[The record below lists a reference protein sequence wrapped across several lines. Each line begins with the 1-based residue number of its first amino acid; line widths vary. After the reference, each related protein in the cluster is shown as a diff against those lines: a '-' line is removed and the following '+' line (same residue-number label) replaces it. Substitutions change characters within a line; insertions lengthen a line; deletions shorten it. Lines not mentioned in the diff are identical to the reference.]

1 MLFSILIPIYNMEKY
16 LPECLCSITAQDY
29 LDYEIILI
37 DDGSTDDSG
46 KICDDFYAENDV
58 LCKVVHKSNGGLMS
72 ARRKAFELAEG
83 EYCICLDSDDL
94 LAEGA
99 LAHLAGLIS
108 EYKPDFILH
117 DLYLFKKGGSYVNI
131 NSGKT
136 PLKEHY
142 KYGDTCV
149 LRENLLS
156 ISYNNWS
163 MAAKC
168 IKTSFA
174 QTKYDFTPYYGIS
187 YGEDTIQSVV
197 LYNETSSFVY
207 TSRRI
212 YNYRVKSGMTGNANI
227 RYLKDFYQV
236 SRFIKDECGDWCN
249 DIEYRSELYFAMT
262 AIDYIR
268 IAVYSDRGFRSFKK
282 KMYELTCDG
291 EIMAVLGKI
300 SDRSENAELK
310 GIYRRLEN
318 EKFFN
323 IYTEFLGQRIREF
336 IKNRIK

>member
-1 MLFSILIPIYNMEKY
+1 MLFSILVPIYNMEKY

-37 DDGSTDDSG
+37 DDGSTDGSG
-46 KICDDFYAENDV
+46 KICDDFSEKKDV

-99 LAHLAGLIS
+99 LSHLAELIA

-117 DLYLFKKGGSYVNI
+117 DLYLFKKEGSYVNI

-136 PLKEHY
+136 
-142 KYGDTCV
+142 C
-149 LRENLLS
+149 LRENYKYKDTRILRDELLS

-187 YGEDTIQSVV
+187 YGEDTIQSAV
-197 LYNETSSFVY
+197 LYNEASSFVY
-207 TSRRI
+207 TSRRL
-212 YNYRVKSGMTGNANI
+212 YNYRVKSGMTGSANI

-236 SRFIKDECGDWCN
+236 SRFIKSECGDWSD
-249 DIEYRSELYFAMT
+249 DIEYSSDRYFALT
-262 AIDYIR
+262 AVDYIR
-268 IAVYSDRGFRSFKK
+268 IAVYSDRGFRSFRRA
-282 KMYELTCDG
+282 MCELTVD
-291 EIMAVLGKI
+291 EKIMAVLENI
-300 SDRSENAELK
+300 SDRSDDMELK
-310 GIYRRLEN
+310 SMYRRLKA
-318 EKFFN
+318 EKFFS
-323 IYTEFLGQRIREF
+323 IYAEIFGQRISDF
-336 IKNRIK
+336 IKARVK